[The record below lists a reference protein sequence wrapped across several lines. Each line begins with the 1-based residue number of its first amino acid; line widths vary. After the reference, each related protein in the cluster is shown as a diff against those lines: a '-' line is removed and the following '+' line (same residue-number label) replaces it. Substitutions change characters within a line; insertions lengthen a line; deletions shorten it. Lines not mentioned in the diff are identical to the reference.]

1 MDRVG
6 GGDFVREAIARQRNW
21 RTVPTMTDEIVP
33 TAAEELGLQPLY
45 AVAEAAAL
53 LGLAPTTLRD
63 RVTAGL
69 VPHVR
74 LHTRKGVRFTAD
86 QIREIR
92 ASMVRSANPRRGEDV
107 EDAGPDL
114 SRFTQLRSARR

>member
-1 MDRVG
+1 MT
-6 GGDFVREAIARQRNW
+6 GDIA
-21 RTVPTMTDEIVP
+21 DIVP
-33 TAAEELGLQPLY
+33 RAAEELDLQQLY
-45 AVAEAAAL
+45 GVAEAATL

-69 VPHVR
+69 VPHMR

-92 ASMVRSANPRRGEDV
+92 ASMIRPANRHPGEHGGAG
-107 EDAGPDL
+107 AGPDL
-114 SRFTQLRSARR
+114 SRFSELRSVRP